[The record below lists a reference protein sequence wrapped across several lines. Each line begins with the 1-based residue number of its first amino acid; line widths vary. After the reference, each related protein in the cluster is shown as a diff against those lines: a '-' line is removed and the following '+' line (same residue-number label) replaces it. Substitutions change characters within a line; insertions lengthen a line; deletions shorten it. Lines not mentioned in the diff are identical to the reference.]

1 MVLNPKSLNF
11 KSSALTTGPLLDKW
25 VIVMGPNDH
34 SNITRCY
41 SKLVKYKMYLTFS
54 LVHSLKHNI
63 FRMPRTI
70 EDAVSELNLC
80 NFVILLKQIF

>member
-11 KSSALTTGPLLDKW
+11 KSSTLTTGPLRDKW

-34 SNITRCY
+34 SIITRCY
-41 SKLVKYKMYLTFS
+41 SELVKYKIYLTFS
-54 LVHSLKHNI
+54 RVHSLKHNI

-70 EDAVSELNLC
+70 EDAVS
-80 NFVILLKQIF
+80 